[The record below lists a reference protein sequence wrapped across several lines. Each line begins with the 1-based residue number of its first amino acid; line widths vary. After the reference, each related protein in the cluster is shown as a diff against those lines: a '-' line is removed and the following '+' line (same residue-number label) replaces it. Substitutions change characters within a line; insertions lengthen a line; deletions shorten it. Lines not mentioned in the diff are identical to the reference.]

1 MTCYVVKIGGHA
13 LDTLEPSGELLVA
26 LAHDVA
32 ALNATGTN
40 VVIVHGGGPQIQAL
54 LDAVGLPS
62 RFVDG
67 LRVTDDL
74 TLTYVTMALAEV
86 NLRLVAAL
94 NAAGLASV
102 GLTGADGSALRAAAL
117 GEPWGQVAGVPTVD
131 AELVRT
137 SWAIG
142 VTPVVSPIAVDD
154 CGGLLNC
161 NADTVAGALAAA
173 LNARALLLL
182 SDIDQLRDDP
192 LDEATALASVNASD
206 VRKLLEA
213 GAARDGMRPKL
224 LAALDALEGGARRV
238 LMANGTRLHAM
249 RDALAGT
256 IPTTEVVASAA
267 LAPVAARPA
276 EGVAGGLMEG
286 EL

>member
-1 MTCYVVKIGGHA
+1 
-13 LDTLEPSGELLVA
+13 
-26 LAHDVA
+26 
-32 ALNATGTN
+32 
-40 VVIVHGGGPQIQAL
+40 
-54 LDAVGLPS
+54 
-62 RFVDG
+62 
-67 LRVTDDL
+67 
-74 TLTYVTMALAEV
+74 
-86 NLRLVAAL
+86 
-94 NAAGLASV
+94 
-102 GLTGADGSALRAAAL
+102 
-117 GEPWGQVAGVPTVD
+117 
-131 AELVRT
+131 
-137 SWAIG
+137 
-142 VTPVVSPIAVDD
+142 
-154 CGGLLNC
+154 
-161 NADTVAGALAAA
+161 
-173 LNARALLLL
+173 
-182 SDIDQLRDDP
+182 DDP